1 MDVDRGCAGKHGR
14 GLVWRLKRERSVRP
28 VLVVMGGVG
37 AEHLLEVAAVDDQ
50 DPVEALAAEGA
61 DPTLGVRIRIRS
73 SDGRPDDPH
82 ALAAEDLVEGAAEL
96 TVAIV
101 KQKAEG
107 PFPVGQ
113 VHQQVTR
120 LLCDPAPIRVARARD
135 ELDPTTLERDEK
147 EDVECT
153 RKTATTRCRSNS
165 CTDDSSAAGN
175 DLSPTTGSTQS

>member
-1 MDVDRGCAGKHGR
+1 
-14 GLVWRLKRERSVRP
+14 
-28 VLVVMGGVG
+28 MGGVD

-50 DPVEALAAEGA
+50 DPVEAFAAEGA

-107 PFPVGQ
+107 LFPVGK
-113 VHQQVTR
+113 VHQQVAR
-120 LLCDPAPIRVARARD
+120 LLCDPAPSPVA
-135 ELDPTTLERDEK
+135 
-147 EDVECT
+147 
-153 RKTATTRCRSNS
+153 
-165 CTDDSSAAGN
+165 
-175 DLSPTTGSTQS
+175 